1 MKKIRLWLLKLI
13 LNHQRSQ
20 LTTKRRKKTNIVM
33 PISPANQLTLDIFFP
48 YSSRTSFDIYEW
60 HFDKAKSMNENFF
73 LNSIAVNPTKNT
85 WPKDIKTTGKSKKLY
100 YGANGTC
107 SN

>member
-1 MKKIRLWLLKLI
+1 M

-33 PISPANQLTLDIFFP
+33 PISPANQLTLDIFFSP

-85 WPKDIKTTGKSKKLY
+85 WPKTLKQLAKVRNSTMGRMALVQM
-100 YGANGTC
+100 
-107 SN
+107 

>member
-1 MKKIRLWLLKLI
+1 
-13 LNHQRSQ
+13 
-20 LTTKRRKKTNIVM
+20 
-33 PISPANQLTLDIFFP
+33 
-48 YSSRTSFDIYEW
+48 
-60 HFDKAKSMNENFF
+60 MNENFFFF